1 MGVVQTTIVPPRSA
15 RAYVK
20 RDRIETLAG
29 KIGDYRA
36 VTVIA
41 PAGFGKTT
49 AMLRWAPRP
58 RQRPLSEKRASQCWV
73 SFWGWLRISKLSS

>member
-49 AMLRWAPRP
+49 AMLRWADV
-58 RQRPLSEKRASQCWV
+58 LSESGRSVLWIAARAGIDSLET
-73 SFWGWLRISKLSS
+73 FL